1 MLVDSEVSLTNS
13 NNVTATAVHNGRRR
27 LAPNRYTVA
36 LLFFGR
42 FAASHAQEKER
53 ATCGS

>member
-27 LAPNRYTVA
+27 LATNRYTVA